1 MGGAI
6 FVRTLQL
13 QHDLTGAV
21 TFDPFVGDG
30 RPGDIAAEVCQFFT
44 LIGAPADR
52 RIQAKPCPLNAALAP
67 PAWLGSARFAS
78 SVLFL
83 LIGGSLYSFNL
94 TYAQFGHSLGRQI
107 LRSTLEPKSE

>member
-30 RPGDIAAEVCQFFT
+30 RPGAIAAEVCQFFT

-52 RIQAKPCPLNAALAP
+52 RIQAKPCPLTRSSGAAGL
-67 PAWLGSARFAS
+67 AWLGTVCKLCFVSADWW
-78 SVLFL
+78 
-83 LIGGSLYSFNL
+83 
-94 TYAQFGHSLGRQI
+94 
-107 LRSTLEPKSE
+107 